1 MMGKNMVELLK
12 TPDGATTGL
21 IIKIN
26 VGDLFFLDPNA
37 THVQVTR
44 HPTENGID
52 LKIRGAEV
60 IP

>member
-1 MMGKNMVELLK
+1 MSQKNRIELLK

-26 VGDLFFLDPNA
+26 AGDLFFLDPNA
-37 THVQVTR
+37 THVRVVS
-44 HPTENGID
+44 HPTQNGLNLEIT
-52 LKIRGAEV
+52 GEV